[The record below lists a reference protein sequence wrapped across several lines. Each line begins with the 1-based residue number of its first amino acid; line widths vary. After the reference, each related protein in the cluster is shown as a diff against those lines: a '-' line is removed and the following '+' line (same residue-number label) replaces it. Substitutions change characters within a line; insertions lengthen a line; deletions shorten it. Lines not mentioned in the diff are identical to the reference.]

1 MLHLNTSGKAGKNLL
16 LCFVLAG
23 ITSCS
28 DNEPAS
34 VATEAGG
41 TSSSPTAAEIHES
54 SLVLDAHADIVIPST
69 SRAYMSADGTSKV
82 DPAKMRAGGVDA
94 VVMSVAVGPGPR
106 TAEGDA
112 AARAEADEKIAAVHA
127 LVEESQGLVVI
138 ATTSSEI
145 VEAHEAGKSALI
157 LGFQNARSLQKNVSA
172 IDEFYAEG
180 VRIFGLN
187 HLGHNAFS
195 DSSRP
200 EFSGETGAFEVTEE
214 HGGLSSLGVAAVERI
229 NALGALV
236 DVSQLSKAA
245 TLQVLEL
252 TNSPII
258 ASHSNAKTVSDVTR
272 NLSDEEI
279 DRIGEN
285 GGVIHVAAFKGYLIN
300 ISEPEFIEKL
310 VALRVAAGISIEYNY
325 PFELYWEIDD
335 LAERSAFTTAVSE
348 LLGPASTDN
357 MIEHIDYI
365 VDRIGIDHVGI
376 GNDFNHGSGIDD
388 YNDASEAANLTAG
401 LLSRGY
407 SESDINKIWSG
418 NFLRILDAAAQ
429 NKKAALE
436 TSALFIGNSFTYGYG
451 SAARFYRADS
461 VTDLNNEGIGGVPA
475 LFKSFTDQA
484 GLDYDVYLETRGG
497 SGLDFHLESKL
508 DVIGQRPWDQVV
520 MHGYSTLDSN
530 NAGNPSVLIDTT
542 AQMASFLED
551 LNPAVEVFL
560 TATWSRAD
568 RVYKSD
574 GPWRDKPI
582 AQMALDVRAG
592 YDKAAAG
599 AATVKA
605 VNGVGEA
612 WSRAMEAG
620 IADPNPYDGIDVDKI
635 DLWTFDHYHAS
646 TYGYYLEALVVFGNL
661 TGLDPRSL
669 GDNEC
674 SGYELGISRSQ
685 VEGLQ
690 QVAYEQLASEG
701 RVMPALAVSAEPGAL
716 EHCMAAH

>member
-1 MLHLNTSGKAGKNLL
+1 MLHPKTTGLIRRSLL
-16 LCFVLAG
+16 LSFVLAG
-23 ITSCS
+23 IASCS
-28 DNEPAS
+28 DNEPTS
-34 VATEAGG
+34 VETQAGG
-41 TSSSPTAAEIHES
+41 TGSNPSAADIHES

-106 TAEGDA
+106 TMEGDA
-112 AARAEADEKIAAVHA
+112 AARAEADEKIAAVHT
-127 LVEESQGLVVI
+127 LVEESQGQVVI

-145 VEAHEAGKSALI
+145 VAAHEAGKSALI
-157 LGFQNARSLQKNVSA
+157 LGFQNARSLQGNVSA

-214 HGGLSSLGVAAVERI
+214 HGGLSTLGVAAVERI
-229 NALGALV
+229 GALGALV

-252 TNSPII
+252 TRTPII

-300 ISEPEFIEKL
+300 ISAPEFIEKL

-335 LAERSAFTTAVSE
+335 LAQRSAFTAAVSE

-388 YNDASEAANLTAG
+388 YNDASEAMNLTEG
-401 LLSRGY
+401 LLERGY
-407 SESDINKIWSG
+407 SETDINKIWSG
-418 NFLRILDAAAQ
+418 NFLRILDAAAA
-429 NKKAALE
+429 N
-436 TSALFIGNSFTYGYG
+436 
-451 SAARFYRADS
+451 
-461 VTDLNNEGIGGVPA
+461 
-475 LFKSFTDQA
+475 
-484 GLDYDVYLETRGG
+484 
-497 SGLDFHLESKL
+497 
-508 DVIGQRPWDQVV
+508 
-520 MHGYSTLDSN
+520 
-530 NAGNPSVLIDTT
+530 
-542 AQMASFLED
+542 
-551 LNPAVEVFL
+551 
-560 TATWSRAD
+560 
-568 RVYKSD
+568 
-574 GPWRDKPI
+574 
-582 AQMALDVRAG
+582 
-592 YDKAAAG
+592 
-599 AATVKA
+599 
-605 VNGVGEA
+605 
-612 WSRAMEAG
+612 
-620 IADPNPYDGIDVDKI
+620 
-635 DLWTFDHYHAS
+635 
-646 TYGYYLEALVVFGNL
+646 
-661 TGLDPRSL
+661 
-669 GDNEC
+669 
-674 SGYELGISRSQ
+674 
-685 VEGLQ
+685 
-690 QVAYEQLASEG
+690 
-701 RVMPALAVSAEPGAL
+701 
-716 EHCMAAH
+716 

>member
-1 MLHLNTSGKAGKNLL
+1 MLHPKTTVLIRRSLL
-16 LCFVLAG
+16 LSFVLAG
-23 ITSCS
+23 IASCS
-28 DNEPAS
+28 DNEPTS
-34 VATEAGG
+34 VETQAGG
-41 TSSSPTAAEIHES
+41 TGSNPSAADIHES

-106 TAEGDA
+106 TMEGDA
-112 AARAEADEKIAAVHA
+112 AARAEADEKIAAVHT
-127 LVEESQGLVVI
+127 LVEESQGQVVI

-145 VEAHEAGKSALI
+145 VAAHEAGKSALI
-157 LGFQNARSLQKNVSA
+157 LGFQNARSLQGNVSA

-214 HGGLSSLGVAAVERI
+214 HGGLSTLGVAAVERI
-229 NALGALV
+229 GALGALV

-252 TNSPII
+252 TRTPII

-300 ISEPEFIEKL
+300 ISAPEFIEKL

-335 LAERSAFTTAVSE
+335 LAERSAFTAAVSE

-388 YNDASEAANLTAG
+388 YNDASEAMNLTEG
-401 LLSRGY
+401 LLERGY
-407 SESDINKIWSG
+407 SETDINKIWSG
-418 NFLRILDAAAQ
+418 NFLRILDAAAA
-429 NKKAALE
+429 N
-436 TSALFIGNSFTYGYG
+436 
-451 SAARFYRADS
+451 
-461 VTDLNNEGIGGVPA
+461 
-475 LFKSFTDQA
+475 
-484 GLDYDVYLETRGG
+484 
-497 SGLDFHLESKL
+497 
-508 DVIGQRPWDQVV
+508 
-520 MHGYSTLDSN
+520 
-530 NAGNPSVLIDTT
+530 
-542 AQMASFLED
+542 
-551 LNPAVEVFL
+551 
-560 TATWSRAD
+560 
-568 RVYKSD
+568 
-574 GPWRDKPI
+574 
-582 AQMALDVRAG
+582 
-592 YDKAAAG
+592 
-599 AATVKA
+599 
-605 VNGVGEA
+605 
-612 WSRAMEAG
+612 
-620 IADPNPYDGIDVDKI
+620 
-635 DLWTFDHYHAS
+635 
-646 TYGYYLEALVVFGNL
+646 
-661 TGLDPRSL
+661 
-669 GDNEC
+669 
-674 SGYELGISRSQ
+674 
-685 VEGLQ
+685 
-690 QVAYEQLASEG
+690 
-701 RVMPALAVSAEPGAL
+701 
-716 EHCMAAH
+716 

>member
-1 MLHLNTSGKAGKNLL
+1 MLHPKTTGLIRRSLL
-16 LCFVLAG
+16 LSFVLAG
-23 ITSCS
+23 IASCS
-28 DNEPAS
+28 DNEPTS
-34 VATEAGG
+34 VETQAGG
-41 TSSSPTAAEIHES
+41 TGSNPSAADIHES

-106 TAEGDA
+106 TMEGDA
-112 AARAEADEKIAAVHA
+112 AARAEADEKIAAVHT
-127 LVEESQGLVVI
+127 LVEESQGQVVI

-145 VEAHEAGKSALI
+145 VAAHEAGKSALI
-157 LGFQNARSLQKNVSA
+157 LGFQNARSLQGNVSA

-252 TNSPII
+252 TRTPII

-300 ISEPEFIEKL
+300 ISAPEFIEKL

-335 LAERSAFTTAVSE
+335 LAQRSAFTTAVSE

-388 YNDASEAANLTAG
+388 YNDASEAMNLTEG
-401 LLSRGY
+401 LLERGY
-407 SESDINKIWSG
+407 SETDINKIWSG
-418 NFLRILDAAAQ
+418 NFLRILDAAAA
-429 NKKAALE
+429 N
-436 TSALFIGNSFTYGYG
+436 
-451 SAARFYRADS
+451 
-461 VTDLNNEGIGGVPA
+461 
-475 LFKSFTDQA
+475 
-484 GLDYDVYLETRGG
+484 
-497 SGLDFHLESKL
+497 
-508 DVIGQRPWDQVV
+508 
-520 MHGYSTLDSN
+520 
-530 NAGNPSVLIDTT
+530 
-542 AQMASFLED
+542 
-551 LNPAVEVFL
+551 
-560 TATWSRAD
+560 
-568 RVYKSD
+568 
-574 GPWRDKPI
+574 
-582 AQMALDVRAG
+582 
-592 YDKAAAG
+592 
-599 AATVKA
+599 
-605 VNGVGEA
+605 
-612 WSRAMEAG
+612 
-620 IADPNPYDGIDVDKI
+620 
-635 DLWTFDHYHAS
+635 
-646 TYGYYLEALVVFGNL
+646 
-661 TGLDPRSL
+661 
-669 GDNEC
+669 
-674 SGYELGISRSQ
+674 
-685 VEGLQ
+685 
-690 QVAYEQLASEG
+690 
-701 RVMPALAVSAEPGAL
+701 
-716 EHCMAAH
+716 

>member
-1 MLHLNTSGKAGKNLL
+1 MLHPKTTVLIRRSLL
-16 LCFVLAG
+16 LSFVLAG
-23 ITSCS
+23 IASCS
-28 DNEPAS
+28 DNEPTS
-34 VATEAGG
+34 VETQAGG
-41 TSSSPTAAEIHES
+41 TGSNPSAADIHES

-106 TAEGDA
+106 TMEGDA
-112 AARAEADEKIAAVHA
+112 AARAEADEKIAAVHT
-127 LVEESQGLVVI
+127 LVEESQGQVVI

-145 VEAHEAGKSALI
+145 VAAHEAGKSALI
-157 LGFQNARSLQKNVSA
+157 LGFQNARSLQGNVSA

-214 HGGLSSLGVAAVERI
+214 HGGLSTLGVAAVERI
-229 NALGALV
+229 GALGALV

-252 TNSPII
+252 TRSPII

-335 LAERSAFTTAVSE
+335 LAERSAFTAAVSE

-388 YNDASEAANLTAG
+388 YNDASEAMNLTEG
-401 LLSRGY
+401 LLERGY
-407 SESDINKIWSG
+407 SETDINKIWSG
-418 NFLRILDAAAQ
+418 NFLRILDAAAE
-429 NKKAALE
+429 N
-436 TSALFIGNSFTYGYG
+436 
-451 SAARFYRADS
+451 
-461 VTDLNNEGIGGVPA
+461 
-475 LFKSFTDQA
+475 
-484 GLDYDVYLETRGG
+484 
-497 SGLDFHLESKL
+497 
-508 DVIGQRPWDQVV
+508 
-520 MHGYSTLDSN
+520 
-530 NAGNPSVLIDTT
+530 
-542 AQMASFLED
+542 
-551 LNPAVEVFL
+551 
-560 TATWSRAD
+560 
-568 RVYKSD
+568 
-574 GPWRDKPI
+574 
-582 AQMALDVRAG
+582 
-592 YDKAAAG
+592 
-599 AATVKA
+599 
-605 VNGVGEA
+605 
-612 WSRAMEAG
+612 
-620 IADPNPYDGIDVDKI
+620 
-635 DLWTFDHYHAS
+635 
-646 TYGYYLEALVVFGNL
+646 
-661 TGLDPRSL
+661 
-669 GDNEC
+669 
-674 SGYELGISRSQ
+674 
-685 VEGLQ
+685 
-690 QVAYEQLASEG
+690 
-701 RVMPALAVSAEPGAL
+701 
-716 EHCMAAH
+716 

>member
-1 MLHLNTSGKAGKNLL
+1 MLHPKTTGLIRRSLL
-16 LCFVLAG
+16 LSFVLAG
-23 ITSCS
+23 IASCS
-28 DNEPAS
+28 DNEPTSVETQAGGIGSNPS
-34 VATEAGG
+34 VAD
-41 TSSSPTAAEIHES
+41 IHES

-82 DPAKMRAGGVDA
+82 APAKMRAGGVDA

-106 TAEGDA
+106 TMEGDA
-112 AARAEADEKIAAVHA
+112 AARAEADEKIAAVHT
-127 LVEESQGLVVI
+127 LVEESQGQVVI

-145 VEAHEAGKSALI
+145 VAAHEAGKSALI
-157 LGFQNARSLQKNVSA
+157 LGFQNARSLQGNVSA

-252 TNSPII
+252 TSSPII

-310 VALRVAAGISIEYNY
+310 VALRIAAGISIEYNY

-335 LAERSAFTTAVSE
+335 LAQRSAFTTAVSE

-357 MIEHIDYI
+357 MIDHIDYI

-388 YNDASEAANLTAG
+388 YNDASEAMNLTEG
-401 LLSRGY
+401 LLERGY
-407 SESDINKIWSG
+407 SATDINKIWSG
-418 NFLRILDAAAQ
+418 NFLRILNAAA
-429 NKKAALE
+429 
-436 TSALFIGNSFTYGYG
+436 
-451 SAARFYRADS
+451 
-461 VTDLNNEGIGGVPA
+461 
-475 LFKSFTDQA
+475 
-484 GLDYDVYLETRGG
+484 
-497 SGLDFHLESKL
+497 
-508 DVIGQRPWDQVV
+508 
-520 MHGYSTLDSN
+520 
-530 NAGNPSVLIDTT
+530 
-542 AQMASFLED
+542 
-551 LNPAVEVFL
+551 
-560 TATWSRAD
+560 
-568 RVYKSD
+568 
-574 GPWRDKPI
+574 
-582 AQMALDVRAG
+582 
-592 YDKAAAG
+592 
-599 AATVKA
+599 
-605 VNGVGEA
+605 VN
-612 WSRAMEAG
+612 
-620 IADPNPYDGIDVDKI
+620 
-635 DLWTFDHYHAS
+635 
-646 TYGYYLEALVVFGNL
+646 
-661 TGLDPRSL
+661 
-669 GDNEC
+669 
-674 SGYELGISRSQ
+674 
-685 VEGLQ
+685 
-690 QVAYEQLASEG
+690 
-701 RVMPALAVSAEPGAL
+701 
-716 EHCMAAH
+716 

>member
-1 MLHLNTSGKAGKNLL
+1 MLHPKTTVLIRRSLL
-16 LCFVLAG
+16 LSFVLAG
-23 ITSCS
+23 IASCS
-28 DNEPAS
+28 DNEPTS
-34 VATEAGG
+34 VETQAGG
-41 TSSSPTAAEIHES
+41 TGSNPSAADIHES

-106 TAEGDA
+106 TMEGDA
-112 AARAEADEKIAAVHA
+112 AARAEADEKIAAVHT
-127 LVEESQGLVVI
+127 LVEESQGQVVI

-145 VEAHEAGKSALI
+145 VAAHEAGKSALI
-157 LGFQNARSLQKNVSA
+157 LGFQNARSLQGNVSA

-214 HGGLSSLGVAAVERI
+214 HGGLSTLGVAAVERI
-229 NALGALV
+229 GALGALV

-252 TNSPII
+252 TRTPII

-300 ISEPEFIEKL
+300 ISAPEFIEKL

-335 LAERSAFTTAVSE
+335 LAERSAFTAAVSE

-388 YNDASEAANLTAG
+388 YNDASEAMNLTEG
-401 LLSRGY
+401 LLERGY
-407 SESDINKIWSG
+407 SETDINKIWSG
-418 NFLRILDAAAQ
+418 NFLRILDAAAE
-429 NKKAALE
+429 N
-436 TSALFIGNSFTYGYG
+436 
-451 SAARFYRADS
+451 
-461 VTDLNNEGIGGVPA
+461 
-475 LFKSFTDQA
+475 
-484 GLDYDVYLETRGG
+484 
-497 SGLDFHLESKL
+497 
-508 DVIGQRPWDQVV
+508 
-520 MHGYSTLDSN
+520 
-530 NAGNPSVLIDTT
+530 
-542 AQMASFLED
+542 
-551 LNPAVEVFL
+551 
-560 TATWSRAD
+560 
-568 RVYKSD
+568 
-574 GPWRDKPI
+574 
-582 AQMALDVRAG
+582 
-592 YDKAAAG
+592 
-599 AATVKA
+599 
-605 VNGVGEA
+605 
-612 WSRAMEAG
+612 
-620 IADPNPYDGIDVDKI
+620 
-635 DLWTFDHYHAS
+635 
-646 TYGYYLEALVVFGNL
+646 
-661 TGLDPRSL
+661 
-669 GDNEC
+669 
-674 SGYELGISRSQ
+674 
-685 VEGLQ
+685 
-690 QVAYEQLASEG
+690 
-701 RVMPALAVSAEPGAL
+701 
-716 EHCMAAH
+716 

>member
-1 MLHLNTSGKAGKNLL
+1 MLHLKTTGLIRKSVLL
-16 LCFVLAG
+16 SFALAG
-23 ITSCS
+23 IASCS
-28 DNEPAS
+28 DNEPTS
-34 VATEAGG
+34 VETQAGG
-41 TSSSPTAAEIHES
+41 TGSNPSAADIHES

-106 TAEGDA
+106 TMEGDA
-112 AARAEADEKIAAVHA
+112 AARAEADEKIAAMHT
-127 LVEESQGLVVI
+127 LVEESQGQVVI

-145 VEAHEAGKSALI
+145 VAAHEAGKSALI
-157 LGFQNARSLQKNVSA
+157 LGFQNARSLQGNVSA

-236 DVSQLSKAA
+236 DVSQLSRAA

-252 TNSPII
+252 TRTPII

-300 ISEPEFIEKL
+300 ISAPEFIEKL

-335 LAERSAFTTAVSE
+335 LAERSAFTAAVSE

-388 YNDASEAANLTAG
+388 YNDASEAMNLTEG
-401 LLSRGY
+401 LLERGY
-407 SESDINKIWSG
+407 SETDINKIWSG
-418 NFLRILDAAAQ
+418 NFLRILDAAAE
-429 NKKAALE
+429 N
-436 TSALFIGNSFTYGYG
+436 
-451 SAARFYRADS
+451 
-461 VTDLNNEGIGGVPA
+461 
-475 LFKSFTDQA
+475 
-484 GLDYDVYLETRGG
+484 
-497 SGLDFHLESKL
+497 
-508 DVIGQRPWDQVV
+508 
-520 MHGYSTLDSN
+520 
-530 NAGNPSVLIDTT
+530 
-542 AQMASFLED
+542 
-551 LNPAVEVFL
+551 
-560 TATWSRAD
+560 
-568 RVYKSD
+568 
-574 GPWRDKPI
+574 
-582 AQMALDVRAG
+582 
-592 YDKAAAG
+592 
-599 AATVKA
+599 
-605 VNGVGEA
+605 
-612 WSRAMEAG
+612 
-620 IADPNPYDGIDVDKI
+620 
-635 DLWTFDHYHAS
+635 
-646 TYGYYLEALVVFGNL
+646 
-661 TGLDPRSL
+661 
-669 GDNEC
+669 
-674 SGYELGISRSQ
+674 
-685 VEGLQ
+685 
-690 QVAYEQLASEG
+690 
-701 RVMPALAVSAEPGAL
+701 
-716 EHCMAAH
+716 

>member
-1 MLHLNTSGKAGKNLL
+1 MLHPKTTGLIRRSLL
-16 LCFVLAG
+16 LSFVLAG
-23 ITSCS
+23 IASCS
-28 DNEPAS
+28 DNEPTS
-34 VATEAGG
+34 VETQAGG
-41 TSSSPTAAEIHES
+41 TGSNPSAADIHES

-106 TAEGDA
+106 TMEGDA
-112 AARAEADEKIAAVHA
+112 AARAEADEKIAAVHT
-127 LVEESQGLVVI
+127 LVEESQGQVVI

-145 VEAHEAGKSALI
+145 VAAHEAGKSALI
-157 LGFQNARSLQKNVSA
+157 LGFQNARSLQGNVSA
-172 IDEFYAEG
+172 IDEFYAKG

-214 HGGLSSLGVAAVERI
+214 HGGLSTLGVAAVERI
-229 NALGALV
+229 GALGALV

-252 TNSPII
+252 TRTPII

-335 LAERSAFTTAVSE
+335 LAERSAFTAAVSE

-388 YNDASEAANLTAG
+388 YNDASEAMNLTEG
-401 LLSRGY
+401 LLERGY
-407 SESDINKIWSG
+407 SETDINKIWSG
-418 NFLRILDAAAQ
+418 NFLRILDAAAA
-429 NKKAALE
+429 N
-436 TSALFIGNSFTYGYG
+436 
-451 SAARFYRADS
+451 
-461 VTDLNNEGIGGVPA
+461 
-475 LFKSFTDQA
+475 
-484 GLDYDVYLETRGG
+484 
-497 SGLDFHLESKL
+497 
-508 DVIGQRPWDQVV
+508 
-520 MHGYSTLDSN
+520 
-530 NAGNPSVLIDTT
+530 
-542 AQMASFLED
+542 
-551 LNPAVEVFL
+551 
-560 TATWSRAD
+560 
-568 RVYKSD
+568 
-574 GPWRDKPI
+574 
-582 AQMALDVRAG
+582 
-592 YDKAAAG
+592 
-599 AATVKA
+599 
-605 VNGVGEA
+605 
-612 WSRAMEAG
+612 
-620 IADPNPYDGIDVDKI
+620 
-635 DLWTFDHYHAS
+635 
-646 TYGYYLEALVVFGNL
+646 
-661 TGLDPRSL
+661 
-669 GDNEC
+669 
-674 SGYELGISRSQ
+674 
-685 VEGLQ
+685 
-690 QVAYEQLASEG
+690 
-701 RVMPALAVSAEPGAL
+701 
-716 EHCMAAH
+716 

>member
-1 MLHLNTSGKAGKNLL
+1 MLHPKTTVLIRRSLL
-16 LCFVLAG
+16 LSFVLAG
-23 ITSCS
+23 IASCS
-28 DNEPAS
+28 DNEPTS
-34 VATEAGG
+34 VETQAGG
-41 TSSSPTAAEIHES
+41 TGSNPSAADIHES

-106 TAEGDA
+106 TMEGDA
-112 AARAEADEKIAAVHA
+112 AARAEADEKIAAVHT
-127 LVEESQGLVVI
+127 LVEESQGQVVI

-145 VEAHEAGKSALI
+145 VAAHEAGKSALI
-157 LGFQNARSLQKNVSA
+157 LGFQNARSLQGNVSA
-172 IDEFYAEG
+172 IDEFYAKG

-214 HGGLSSLGVAAVERI
+214 HGGLSTLGVAAIERI
-229 NALGALV
+229 GALGALV

-252 TNSPII
+252 TRTPII

-335 LAERSAFTTAVSE
+335 LAERSAFTAAVSE

-388 YNDASEAANLTAG
+388 YNDASEAMNLTEG
-401 LLSRGY
+401 LLERGY
-407 SESDINKIWSG
+407 SETDINKIWSG
-418 NFLRILDAAAQ
+418 NFLRILDAAAE
-429 NKKAALE
+429 N
-436 TSALFIGNSFTYGYG
+436 
-451 SAARFYRADS
+451 
-461 VTDLNNEGIGGVPA
+461 
-475 LFKSFTDQA
+475 
-484 GLDYDVYLETRGG
+484 
-497 SGLDFHLESKL
+497 
-508 DVIGQRPWDQVV
+508 
-520 MHGYSTLDSN
+520 
-530 NAGNPSVLIDTT
+530 
-542 AQMASFLED
+542 
-551 LNPAVEVFL
+551 
-560 TATWSRAD
+560 
-568 RVYKSD
+568 
-574 GPWRDKPI
+574 
-582 AQMALDVRAG
+582 
-592 YDKAAAG
+592 
-599 AATVKA
+599 
-605 VNGVGEA
+605 
-612 WSRAMEAG
+612 
-620 IADPNPYDGIDVDKI
+620 
-635 DLWTFDHYHAS
+635 
-646 TYGYYLEALVVFGNL
+646 
-661 TGLDPRSL
+661 
-669 GDNEC
+669 
-674 SGYELGISRSQ
+674 
-685 VEGLQ
+685 
-690 QVAYEQLASEG
+690 
-701 RVMPALAVSAEPGAL
+701 
-716 EHCMAAH
+716 

>member
-1 MLHLNTSGKAGKNLL
+1 MLHPKTTVLIRRSLL
-16 LCFVLAG
+16 LSFVLAG
-23 ITSCS
+23 IASCS
-28 DNEPAS
+28 DNEPTS
-34 VATEAGG
+34 VETQAGG
-41 TSSSPTAAEIHES
+41 TGSNPSAADIHES

-106 TAEGDA
+106 TMEGDA
-112 AARAEADEKIAAVHA
+112 AARAEADEKIAAVHT
-127 LVEESQGLVVI
+127 LVEESQGQVVI

-145 VEAHEAGKSALI
+145 VAAHEAGKSALI
-157 LGFQNARSLQKNVSA
+157 LGFQNARSLQGNVSA

-214 HGGLSSLGVAAVERI
+214 HGGLSTLGVAAVERI
-229 NALGALV
+229 GALGALV

-252 TNSPII
+252 TRSPII

-300 ISEPEFIEKL
+300 ISAPEFIEKL

-335 LAERSAFTTAVSE
+335 LAERSAFTAAVSE

-388 YNDASEAANLTAG
+388 YNDASEAMNLTEG
-401 LLSRGY
+401 LLERGY
-407 SESDINKIWSG
+407 SETDINKIWSG
-418 NFLRILDAAAQ
+418 NFLRILDAAAE
-429 NKKAALE
+429 N
-436 TSALFIGNSFTYGYG
+436 
-451 SAARFYRADS
+451 
-461 VTDLNNEGIGGVPA
+461 
-475 LFKSFTDQA
+475 
-484 GLDYDVYLETRGG
+484 
-497 SGLDFHLESKL
+497 
-508 DVIGQRPWDQVV
+508 
-520 MHGYSTLDSN
+520 
-530 NAGNPSVLIDTT
+530 
-542 AQMASFLED
+542 
-551 LNPAVEVFL
+551 
-560 TATWSRAD
+560 
-568 RVYKSD
+568 
-574 GPWRDKPI
+574 
-582 AQMALDVRAG
+582 
-592 YDKAAAG
+592 
-599 AATVKA
+599 
-605 VNGVGEA
+605 
-612 WSRAMEAG
+612 
-620 IADPNPYDGIDVDKI
+620 
-635 DLWTFDHYHAS
+635 
-646 TYGYYLEALVVFGNL
+646 
-661 TGLDPRSL
+661 
-669 GDNEC
+669 
-674 SGYELGISRSQ
+674 
-685 VEGLQ
+685 
-690 QVAYEQLASEG
+690 
-701 RVMPALAVSAEPGAL
+701 
-716 EHCMAAH
+716 

>member
-1 MLHLNTSGKAGKNLL
+1 MLHPKTTVLIRRSLL
-16 LCFVLAG
+16 LSFVLAG
-23 ITSCS
+23 IASCS
-28 DNEPAS
+28 DNEPTS
-34 VATEAGG
+34 VETQAGG
-41 TSSSPTAAEIHES
+41 TGSNPSAADIHES

-106 TAEGDA
+106 TMEGDA
-112 AARAEADEKIAAVHA
+112 AARAEADEKIAAVHT
-127 LVEESQGLVVI
+127 LVEESQGQVVI

-145 VEAHEAGKSALI
+145 VAAHEAGKSALI
-157 LGFQNARSLQKNVSA
+157 LGFQNARSLQGNVSA
-172 IDEFYAEG
+172 IDEFYAKG

-214 HGGLSSLGVAAVERI
+214 HGGLSTLGVAAVERI
-229 NALGALV
+229 GALGALV

-252 TNSPII
+252 TRTPII

-335 LAERSAFTTAVSE
+335 LAERSAFTAAVSE

-388 YNDASEAANLTAG
+388 YNDASEAMNLTEG
-401 LLSRGY
+401 LLERGY
-407 SESDINKIWSG
+407 SETDINKIWSG
-418 NFLRILDAAAQ
+418 NFLRILDAAAE
-429 NKKAALE
+429 N
-436 TSALFIGNSFTYGYG
+436 
-451 SAARFYRADS
+451 
-461 VTDLNNEGIGGVPA
+461 
-475 LFKSFTDQA
+475 
-484 GLDYDVYLETRGG
+484 
-497 SGLDFHLESKL
+497 
-508 DVIGQRPWDQVV
+508 
-520 MHGYSTLDSN
+520 
-530 NAGNPSVLIDTT
+530 
-542 AQMASFLED
+542 
-551 LNPAVEVFL
+551 
-560 TATWSRAD
+560 
-568 RVYKSD
+568 
-574 GPWRDKPI
+574 
-582 AQMALDVRAG
+582 
-592 YDKAAAG
+592 
-599 AATVKA
+599 
-605 VNGVGEA
+605 
-612 WSRAMEAG
+612 
-620 IADPNPYDGIDVDKI
+620 
-635 DLWTFDHYHAS
+635 
-646 TYGYYLEALVVFGNL
+646 
-661 TGLDPRSL
+661 
-669 GDNEC
+669 
-674 SGYELGISRSQ
+674 
-685 VEGLQ
+685 
-690 QVAYEQLASEG
+690 
-701 RVMPALAVSAEPGAL
+701 
-716 EHCMAAH
+716 

>member
-1 MLHLNTSGKAGKNLL
+1 MLHPKTTVLIRRSLL
-16 LCFVLAG
+16 LSFVFAG
-23 ITSCS
+23 IASCS
-28 DNEPAS
+28 DNEPTS
-34 VATEAGG
+34 VETQAGG
-41 TSSSPTAAEIHES
+41 NGSNPSAADIHES

-106 TAEGDA
+106 TMEGDA
-112 AARAEADEKIAAVHA
+112 AARAEADEKIAAVHT
-127 LVEESQGLVVI
+127 LVEESQGQVVI

-145 VEAHEAGKSALI
+145 VAAHEAGKSALI
-157 LGFQNARSLQKNVSA
+157 LGFQNARSLQGNVSA

-214 HGGLSSLGVAAVERI
+214 HGGLSTLGVAAVERI
-229 NALGALV
+229 GALGALV

-252 TNSPII
+252 TRSPII

-300 ISEPEFIEKL
+300 ISAPEFIEKL

-335 LAERSAFTTAVSE
+335 LAERSAFTAAVSE

-388 YNDASEAANLTAG
+388 YNDASEAMNLTEG
-401 LLSRGY
+401 LLERGY
-407 SESDINKIWSG
+407 SETDINKIWSG
-418 NFLRILDAAAQ
+418 NFLRILDAAAE
-429 NKKAALE
+429 N
-436 TSALFIGNSFTYGYG
+436 
-451 SAARFYRADS
+451 
-461 VTDLNNEGIGGVPA
+461 
-475 LFKSFTDQA
+475 
-484 GLDYDVYLETRGG
+484 
-497 SGLDFHLESKL
+497 
-508 DVIGQRPWDQVV
+508 
-520 MHGYSTLDSN
+520 
-530 NAGNPSVLIDTT
+530 
-542 AQMASFLED
+542 
-551 LNPAVEVFL
+551 
-560 TATWSRAD
+560 
-568 RVYKSD
+568 
-574 GPWRDKPI
+574 
-582 AQMALDVRAG
+582 
-592 YDKAAAG
+592 
-599 AATVKA
+599 
-605 VNGVGEA
+605 
-612 WSRAMEAG
+612 
-620 IADPNPYDGIDVDKI
+620 
-635 DLWTFDHYHAS
+635 
-646 TYGYYLEALVVFGNL
+646 
-661 TGLDPRSL
+661 
-669 GDNEC
+669 
-674 SGYELGISRSQ
+674 
-685 VEGLQ
+685 
-690 QVAYEQLASEG
+690 
-701 RVMPALAVSAEPGAL
+701 
-716 EHCMAAH
+716 

>member
-1 MLHLNTSGKAGKNLL
+1 MLHPKTTVLIRRSLL
-16 LCFVLAG
+16 LSFVLAG
-23 ITSCS
+23 IASCS
-28 DNEPAS
+28 DNEPTS
-34 VATEAGG
+34 VETQAGG
-41 TSSSPTAAEIHES
+41 TGSNPSAADIHES

-106 TAEGDA
+106 TMEGDA
-112 AARAEADEKIAAVHA
+112 AARAEADEKIAAVHT
-127 LVEESQGLVVI
+127 LVEESQGQVVI

-145 VEAHEAGKSALI
+145 VAAHEAGKSALI
-157 LGFQNARSLQKNVSA
+157 LGFQNARSLQGNVSA

-214 HGGLSSLGVAAVERI
+214 HGGLSTLGVAAVERI
-229 NALGALV
+229 GALGALV

-252 TNSPII
+252 TRSPII

-300 ISEPEFIEKL
+300 ISAPEFIEKL

-335 LAERSAFTTAVSE
+335 LAQRSAFTAAVSE

-388 YNDASEAANLTAG
+388 YNDASEAMNLTEG
-401 LLSRGY
+401 LLERGY
-407 SESDINKIWSG
+407 SATDINKIWSG
-418 NFLRILDAAAQ
+418 NFLRILDAAAA
-429 NKKAALE
+429 N
-436 TSALFIGNSFTYGYG
+436 
-451 SAARFYRADS
+451 
-461 VTDLNNEGIGGVPA
+461 
-475 LFKSFTDQA
+475 
-484 GLDYDVYLETRGG
+484 
-497 SGLDFHLESKL
+497 
-508 DVIGQRPWDQVV
+508 
-520 MHGYSTLDSN
+520 
-530 NAGNPSVLIDTT
+530 
-542 AQMASFLED
+542 
-551 LNPAVEVFL
+551 
-560 TATWSRAD
+560 
-568 RVYKSD
+568 
-574 GPWRDKPI
+574 
-582 AQMALDVRAG
+582 
-592 YDKAAAG
+592 
-599 AATVKA
+599 
-605 VNGVGEA
+605 
-612 WSRAMEAG
+612 
-620 IADPNPYDGIDVDKI
+620 
-635 DLWTFDHYHAS
+635 
-646 TYGYYLEALVVFGNL
+646 
-661 TGLDPRSL
+661 
-669 GDNEC
+669 
-674 SGYELGISRSQ
+674 
-685 VEGLQ
+685 
-690 QVAYEQLASEG
+690 
-701 RVMPALAVSAEPGAL
+701 
-716 EHCMAAH
+716 

>member
-1 MLHLNTSGKAGKNLL
+1 MLHPKTTVLIRRSLL
-16 LCFVLAG
+16 LSFVLAG
-23 ITSCS
+23 IASCS
-28 DNEPAS
+28 DNEPTS
-34 VATEAGG
+34 VETQAGG
-41 TSSSPTAAEIHES
+41 TGSNPSAADIHES

-106 TAEGDA
+106 TMEGDA
-112 AARAEADEKIAAVHA
+112 AARAEADEKIAAVHT
-127 LVEESQGLVVI
+127 LVEESQGQVVI

-145 VEAHEAGKSALI
+145 VAAHEAGKSALI
-157 LGFQNARSLQKNVSA
+157 LGFQNARSLQGNVSA

-214 HGGLSSLGVAAVERI
+214 HGGLSTLGVAAVERI
-229 NALGALV
+229 GALGALV

-252 TNSPII
+252 TRTPII

-335 LAERSAFTTAVSE
+335 LAERSAFTAAVSE

-388 YNDASEAANLTAG
+388 YNDASEAMNLTEG
-401 LLSRGY
+401 LLERGY
-407 SESDINKIWSG
+407 SETDINKIWSG
-418 NFLRILDAAAQ
+418 NFLRILDAAAE
-429 NKKAALE
+429 N
-436 TSALFIGNSFTYGYG
+436 
-451 SAARFYRADS
+451 
-461 VTDLNNEGIGGVPA
+461 
-475 LFKSFTDQA
+475 
-484 GLDYDVYLETRGG
+484 
-497 SGLDFHLESKL
+497 
-508 DVIGQRPWDQVV
+508 
-520 MHGYSTLDSN
+520 
-530 NAGNPSVLIDTT
+530 
-542 AQMASFLED
+542 
-551 LNPAVEVFL
+551 
-560 TATWSRAD
+560 
-568 RVYKSD
+568 
-574 GPWRDKPI
+574 
-582 AQMALDVRAG
+582 
-592 YDKAAAG
+592 
-599 AATVKA
+599 
-605 VNGVGEA
+605 
-612 WSRAMEAG
+612 
-620 IADPNPYDGIDVDKI
+620 
-635 DLWTFDHYHAS
+635 
-646 TYGYYLEALVVFGNL
+646 
-661 TGLDPRSL
+661 
-669 GDNEC
+669 
-674 SGYELGISRSQ
+674 
-685 VEGLQ
+685 
-690 QVAYEQLASEG
+690 
-701 RVMPALAVSAEPGAL
+701 
-716 EHCMAAH
+716 

>member
-1 MLHLNTSGKAGKNLL
+1 MLHPKTTGLIRKSLL
-16 LCFVLAG
+16 LSFVLAG
-23 ITSCS
+23 IASCS
-28 DNEPAS
+28 DNEPTS
-34 VATEAGG
+34 VEMQAGG
-41 TSSSPTAAEIHES
+41 AGSSPSAADIHES

-106 TAEGDA
+106 TMEGDA
-112 AARAEADEKIAAVHA
+112 AARAEADEKIAAMHT
-127 LVEESQGLVVI
+127 LVEESQGQVVI

-145 VEAHEAGKSALI
+145 VAAHEAGKSALI
-157 LGFQNARSLQKNVSA
+157 LGFQNARSLQGNVSA

-236 DVSQLSKAA
+236 DVSQLSRAA

-252 TNSPII
+252 TRTPII

-335 LAERSAFTTAVSE
+335 LAERSAFTAAVSE

-388 YNDASEAANLTAG
+388 YNDASEAMNLTEG
-401 LLSRGY
+401 LLERGY
-407 SESDINKIWSG
+407 SATDINKIWSG
-418 NFLRILDAAAQ
+418 NFLRILDAAAA
-429 NKKAALE
+429 N
-436 TSALFIGNSFTYGYG
+436 
-451 SAARFYRADS
+451 
-461 VTDLNNEGIGGVPA
+461 
-475 LFKSFTDQA
+475 
-484 GLDYDVYLETRGG
+484 
-497 SGLDFHLESKL
+497 
-508 DVIGQRPWDQVV
+508 
-520 MHGYSTLDSN
+520 
-530 NAGNPSVLIDTT
+530 
-542 AQMASFLED
+542 
-551 LNPAVEVFL
+551 
-560 TATWSRAD
+560 
-568 RVYKSD
+568 
-574 GPWRDKPI
+574 
-582 AQMALDVRAG
+582 
-592 YDKAAAG
+592 
-599 AATVKA
+599 
-605 VNGVGEA
+605 
-612 WSRAMEAG
+612 
-620 IADPNPYDGIDVDKI
+620 
-635 DLWTFDHYHAS
+635 
-646 TYGYYLEALVVFGNL
+646 
-661 TGLDPRSL
+661 
-669 GDNEC
+669 
-674 SGYELGISRSQ
+674 
-685 VEGLQ
+685 
-690 QVAYEQLASEG
+690 
-701 RVMPALAVSAEPGAL
+701 
-716 EHCMAAH
+716 

>member
-1 MLHLNTSGKAGKNLL
+1 MLHLKTSGLIRNSVLL
-16 LCFVLAG
+16 SFALAG
-23 ITSCS
+23 IASCS
-28 DNEPAS
+28 DNDPAS
-34 VATEAGG
+34 VEMQAGG
-41 TSSSPTAAEIHES
+41 AGSSPSAADIHEF

-82 DPAKMRAGGVDA
+82 DPEKMRAGGVDA

-106 TAEGDA
+106 TMEGDA
-112 AARAEADEKIAAVHA
+112 KARAEADEKIAAVHT
-127 LVEESQGLVVI
+127 LVEESQGQVVI

-145 VEAHEAGKSALI
+145 VAAHEAGKSALI
-157 LGFQNARSLQKNVSA
+157 LGFQNARSLQGNVSA

-252 TNSPII
+252 TSSPII

-300 ISEPEFIEKL
+300 ISAPEFIEKL

-335 LAERSAFTTAVSE
+335 LAQRSAFTTAVSE

-388 YNDASEAANLTAG
+388 YNDASEAMNLTEG
-401 LLSRGY
+401 LLERGY
-407 SESDINKIWSG
+407 SETDINKIWSG
-418 NFLRILDAAAQ
+418 NFLRILNAAA
-429 NKKAALE
+429 
-436 TSALFIGNSFTYGYG
+436 
-451 SAARFYRADS
+451 
-461 VTDLNNEGIGGVPA
+461 
-475 LFKSFTDQA
+475 
-484 GLDYDVYLETRGG
+484 
-497 SGLDFHLESKL
+497 
-508 DVIGQRPWDQVV
+508 
-520 MHGYSTLDSN
+520 
-530 NAGNPSVLIDTT
+530 
-542 AQMASFLED
+542 
-551 LNPAVEVFL
+551 
-560 TATWSRAD
+560 
-568 RVYKSD
+568 
-574 GPWRDKPI
+574 
-582 AQMALDVRAG
+582 
-592 YDKAAAG
+592 
-599 AATVKA
+599 
-605 VNGVGEA
+605 VN
-612 WSRAMEAG
+612 
-620 IADPNPYDGIDVDKI
+620 
-635 DLWTFDHYHAS
+635 
-646 TYGYYLEALVVFGNL
+646 
-661 TGLDPRSL
+661 
-669 GDNEC
+669 
-674 SGYELGISRSQ
+674 
-685 VEGLQ
+685 
-690 QVAYEQLASEG
+690 
-701 RVMPALAVSAEPGAL
+701 
-716 EHCMAAH
+716 